1 MMKKLLV
8 IVGIIVGLIVAAV
21 AGLTFYVKS
30 YLQSD
35 KLKALILP
43 KVEQATGR
51 KAGIDSID
59 VSIFSGISV
68 QGIHLKERDGIKD
81 FVSANKFVLKYEL
94 MPLLS
99 KQLIIS
105 SINVIDPAVSVSRD
119 ASGKFNYEDIVEHLK
134 AGQKEEKPKQESG
147 AGIPF
152 SVVADKIGISNAKVD
167 FSDAKKELPN
177 VAAVSDAD
185 LKVAAGTEPGSLK
198 FSGKA
203 NLKSLDVVMGSIS
216 TRTSGVI
223 EFNPETITYALNTAI
238 GTEIV
243 EAKGSVKDYLKAP
256 DVRLDLYSKKLDL
269 AKLMAMGGGAKHEEK
284 PGAKSGKTTAGKGK
298 PVADEKKMDIKAT
311 GDIKVDTAT
320 YEGYTM
326 NNFAMKYRYGNGVAN
341 IDPMT
346 VNFASGQKMD
356 LAGVMKG
363 VLVFHY
369 LPDKGEASDQIKRSL
384 TGKMAVD
391 LSKLQVKESKITD
404 AVAMFTGLEDLRRP
418 SFDKGHFDLNIKDQK
433 TLISGQMSSP
443 RIKVVPSG
451 TVTFTKALDML
462 ADIEVSPELASK
474 MKVARF
480 TGFMES
486 KDGWTLIPLKI
497 TGTTD
502 KPSVGPNQAALKKQ
516 LQKGI
521 QSEIEKRLFKG
532 GSQQG
537 DKSQNLLKGLLG
549 K

>member
-8 IVGIIVGLIVAAV
+8 IVGIIIGLIVAAI

-35 KLKALILP
+35 KLKSLILP
-43 KVEQATGR
+43 RIEQATGR
-51 KAGIDSID
+51 KASIDSID

-68 QGIHLKERDGIKD
+68 QGIHLKEKDGARD

-94 MPLLS
+94 MPILS

-105 SINVIDPAVSVSRD
+105 SINVIDPAVNVSRD
-119 ASGKFNYEDIVEHLK
+119 TSGKFNYEDIVDHIK
-134 AGQKEEKPKQESG
+134 QGQKSGEPKSEGS
-147 AGIPF
+147 AGMPF
-152 SVVADKIGISNAKVD
+152 SVVADKIGITNAKVD
-167 FSDAKKELPN
+167 FTDAKKELPN
-177 VAAVSDAD
+177 VSAASDAE
-185 LKVAAGTEPGSLK
+185 LRVSSGTQPNALK

-203 NLKSLDVVMGSIS
+203 NVKSLDVTMGSVG
-216 TRTSGVI
+216 TRTTGVI
-223 EFNPETITYALNTAI
+223 DFDPETINYSLNTVI
-238 GTEIV
+238 GTESID
-243 EAKGSVKDYLKAP
+243 AKGTVKDYLKAP

-269 AKLMAMGGGAKHEEK
+269 MKLMAMSSAAKPEEK
-284 PGAKSGKTTAGKGK
+284 KAAKTGKSDADKAK
-298 PVADEKKMDIKAT
+298 PADEKKMDIKAA
-311 GDIKVDTAT
+311 GEIKVDTAT

-326 NNFAMKYRYGNGVAN
+326 SNFAMKYRYGNGVAN

-369 LPDKGEASDQIKRSL
+369 LPDKGEASDQIKRTL
-384 TGKMAVD
+384 AGKMTVD
-391 LSKLQVKESKITD
+391 LTKMQVKESKISD
-404 AVAMFTGLEDLRRP
+404 AVAMFTGLDDLKHP

-474 MKVARF
+474 MRVARF
-480 TGFMES
+480 TSFMES

-497 TGTTD
+497 TGTSD

-521 QSEIEKRLFKG
+521 QGEIEKRLFKG

-537 DKSQNLLKGLLG
+537 DKTQNLLKGILG